1 MAEKVHGKH
10 GEENI
15 KAYGNNFTTMTPGP
29 FAKWMRT
36 CVLFQ
41 AIRFVVINIKM
52 LVVVGKSH

>member
-1 MAEKVHGKH
+1 MAEKEHGKH
-10 GEENI
+10 GEQNI

-36 CVLFQ
+36 CLIFQ
-41 AIRFVVINIKM
+41 AIRFLVINIKM